1 MAFAYIRSMK
11 RLILIFAT
19 STAMALPTQAQEDT
33 GKSLMERGAEL
44 FLEGLRQ
51 EMEPTLEDLRGL
63 ADQFGPALQSFM
75 QEMGPALAD
84 LAAQVQDWSVYETPE
99 MLPNGDIIIRRK
111 PKDQTEEP
119 VPQEDASDGLT
130 DI

>member
-1 MAFAYIRSMK
+1 M
-11 RLILIFAT
+11 LISAVC
-19 STAMALPTQAQEDT
+19 TALALPAQAQDDS

-51 EMEPTLEDLRGL
+51 EMEPTIEDLRGF

-75 QEMGPALAD
+75 REMGPALAD
-84 LAAQVQDWSVYETPE
+84 LAAQVQDWSAYEAPE
-99 MLPNGDIIIRRK
+99 MLPNGDIIIRKK
-111 PKDQTEEP
+111 PKDQPEEV
-119 VPQEDASDGLT
+119 VPEEETSNGYT

>member
-1 MAFAYIRSMK
+1 
-11 RLILIFAT
+11 
-19 STAMALPTQAQEDT
+19 MALPAQAQEDC

-63 ADQFGPALQSFM
+63 ADQLGPALQSFM

-119 VPQEDASDGLT
+119 VPQEEESDGLT

>member
-1 MAFAYIRSMK
+1 MQRVLIICAACAATAFPAH
-11 RLILIFAT
+11 AE
-19 STAMALPTQAQEDT
+19 EDG

-51 EMEPTLEDLRGL
+51 EMEPAIEDLRGL

-75 QEMGPALAD
+75 QEMGPALAE
-84 LAAQVQDWSVYETPE
+84 LAAQVQDWSAYEVPE
-99 MLPNGDIIIRRK
+99 MLPNGDIIIRKKTSREQ
-111 PKDQTEEP
+111 PDESAP
-119 VPQEDASDGLT
+119 RDDAPSDGVT

>member
-1 MAFAYIRSMK
+1 ML
-11 RLILIFAT
+11 RLMLISAVC
-19 STAMALPTQAQEDT
+19 TALALPAQTQDAS

-51 EMEPTLEDLRGL
+51 EMEPTIEDLRGF

-75 QEMGPALAD
+75 REMGPALAD
-84 LAAQVQDWSVYETPE
+84 LAAQVQDWSAYEAPE
-99 MLPNGDIIIRRK
+99 MLPNGDIIIRKK
-111 PKDQTEEP
+111 PKDQPEEV
-119 VPQEDASDGLT
+119 VPEEETSNGYT

>member
-1 MAFAYIRSMK
+1 MQRLLLICVVSAAFA
-11 RLILIFAT
+11 
-19 STAMALPTQAQEDT
+19 LPADAQEDE

-84 LAAQVQDWSVYETPE
+84 LAAQVQDWSAYEAPE
-99 MLPNGDIIIRRK
+99 MLPNGDIIIRKK
-111 PKDQTEEP
+111 PQDQPDELTP
-119 VPQEDASDGLT
+119 PEDQPSDGYT

>member
-1 MAFAYIRSMK
+1 
-11 RLILIFAT
+11 
-19 STAMALPTQAQEDT
+19 
-33 GKSLMERGAEL
+33 MERGAEL

-51 EMEPTLEDLRGL
+51 EMEPAIGDLRAL

-84 LAAQVQDWSVYETPE
+84 LAAQVQDWSTYEAPE
-99 MLPNGDIIIRRK
+99 MLPNGDIIIRKK
-111 PKDQTEEP
+111 P
-119 VPQEDASDGLT
+119 PQEQPDQSEPQDEQSSDGLT

>member
-1 MAFAYIRSMK
+1 ML
-11 RLILIFAT
+11 RLMLISAVC
-19 STAMALPTQAQEDT
+19 TALALPAQAQNDS

-75 QEMGPALAD
+75 REMGPALAD
-84 LAAQVQDWSVYETPE
+84 LAAQVQDWSAYESPE
-99 MLPNGDIIIRRK
+99 MLPNGDIIIRKK
-111 PKDQTEEP
+111 PKDQPEEV
-119 VPQEDASDGLT
+119 VPEEETSNGYT